1 MVADSS
7 LLESLA
13 RLALFADLD
22 HAELAALAGIAE
34 EASFGEGEWILR
46 RGQENVSLHVIVDG
60 DVGVVFEDEELAVLP
75 RGGFFGEISALLG
88 EPAVADIAARTHVR
102 CLVVRGADLERFLL
116 EHPRVMLRM
125 LQAEARRLKTADE
138 SRG

>member
-1 MVADSS
+1 MVVESS
-7 LLESLA
+7 LPESLA

-22 HAELAALAGIAE
+22 RAELTTLAGMAE

-60 DVGVVFEDEELAVLP
+60 EAGVVLEDEELAVLP
-75 RGGFFGEISALLG
+75 PGGFFGEISALLA
-88 EPAVADIAARTHVR
+88 EPAVADIVARTHVQ
-102 CLVVRGADLERFLL
+102 CLVVRAADLESFLL
-116 EHPRVMLRM
+116 AHPRVMLRM